1 MKILNSLAKFY
12 RKHKK
17 AVNIGGIII
26 IGCLLIYGIF
36 GFFVENTSSPIYGN
50 RLEGIKKVEI
60 KKDRLKEISEEL
72 QKEAKVT
79 EAKTSIEGKIIEAT
93 LTVED
98 DTSIDD
104 AKKAASVIVS
114 KLEQEELDFY
124 DIEIY
129 VNKEDESKNNFPIIG
144 HKKAGKENISWT
156 KNREVSE

>member
-17 AVNIGGIII
+17 AVNIGGLII
-26 IGCLLIYGIF
+26 IGCLLIYGVF

-60 KKDRLKEISEEL
+60 KKDRLKEIEEEL
-72 QKEAKVT
+72 QKEEKVT
-79 EAKTSIEGKIIEAT
+79 ESKVSIEGKIVKTT
-93 LTVED
+93 LNVED

-104 AKKAASVIVS
+104 AKKVASVILN
-114 KLEQEELDFY
+114 KLEKKELDFY
-124 DIEIY
+124 DLEIY
-129 VNKEDESKNNFPIIG
+129 VSKKDESKNNFPIIG

>member
-1 MKILNSLAKFY
+1 MKILNNLAKFY

-26 IGCLLIYGIF
+26 IGCLLLYGVF
-36 GFFVENTSSPIYGN
+36 GFFIENTSSPIYGN

-60 KKDRLKEISEEL
+60 KKERLKEISEEL
-72 QKEAKVT
+72 EKETHTKDAKV
-79 EAKTSIEGKIIEAT
+79 SLEGKIIEII
-93 LTVED
+93 LNVEN

-104 AKKAASVIVS
+104 AKKEASTIVE
-114 KLEQEELDFY
+114 KLEKDELDFY
-124 DIEIY
+124 DLEVY
-129 VNKEDESKNNFPIIG
+129 VAKEDESKNNFPIIG